1 MHRLILASASP
12 RRKELLRKVTPHF
25 RTLPLKIS
33 EIPDESLNVDEQILQ
48 IARRKSRAAVQE
60 VQASLSEPFVILSAD
75 TEVVLDGR
83 TLGKPSS
90 PEDATQTLLRLSAR
104 SHEVKTALVL
114 FDSVSGEEIS
124 HLETTFI
131 RFRTLSREEIEAYVA
146 TGDPLDKAGSYGI
159 QGKAGDF
166 VEKIDGDFD
175 NVVGLPVQVLARIVQ
190 AKGWEFA

>member
-1 MHRLILASASP
+1 M
-12 RRKELLRKVTPHF
+12 
-25 RTLPLKIS
+25 
-33 EIPDESLNVDEQILQ
+33 
-48 IARRKSRAAVQE
+48 
-60 VQASLSEPFVILSAD
+60 
-75 TEVVLDGR
+75 
-83 TLGKPSS
+83 
-90 PEDATQTLLRLSAR
+90 
-104 SHEVKTALVL
+104 KTALVL